1 MSKQQGVVDCMLCNP
16 ESVLQIGDFKIDAK
30 IPESDHHGLSVTTIY
45 KTHNAVKLLHD
56 NSKWTY
62 HKTYKWSI
70 DDIPKINSVM
80 KDAQSKKHRERVIDA
95 LSELADTTSV
105 ATLFNN
111 FLTQA
116 IEHVCC
122 VTNPAVRGKVNK
134 TPWFDEECREKRS
147 RAIEAGHRVD
157 CTTDRREQLE
167 ACKIYK
173 QCPRACSYV

>member
-1 MSKQQGVVDCMLCNP
+1 MLCNP
-16 ESVLQIGDFKIDAK
+16 ELILQIGDFKIDFK
-30 IPESDHHGLSVTTIY
+30 IPESDYRGLSVSIIC

-56 NSKWTY
+56 NSNWTY
-62 HKTYKWSI
+62 HKKYKWST
-70 DDIPKINSVM
+70 DDLPKINSVM

-116 IEHVCC
+116 IERVCC

-134 TPWFDEECREKRS
+134 APWFDTECREISSNRS
-147 RAIEAGHRVD
+147 RPSRWLHNR
-157 CTTDRREQLE
+157 
-167 ACKIYK
+167 
-173 QCPRACSYV
+173 